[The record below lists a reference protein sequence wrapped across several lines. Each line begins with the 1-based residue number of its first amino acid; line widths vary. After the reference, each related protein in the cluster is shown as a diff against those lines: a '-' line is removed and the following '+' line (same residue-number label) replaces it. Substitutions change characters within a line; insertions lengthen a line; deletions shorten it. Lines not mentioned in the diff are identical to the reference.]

1 MIGSYWYVGRHLVAS
16 LANRVRSVVVKLVT
30 FVSEGREALGLVDP
44 EDETRVLDLGPV
56 VGDRTLLEIIGDWDR
71 QGTRIAAATELG
83 VVATPTL
90 RAPIPEPVRDVFAVG
105 KNYRE
110 HVSEFGRSGYDTPQR
125 SEDLPAKPIVFSKAT
140 TSVTGPFDDVE
151 SHPGVT
157 SELDY
162 ESELAV
168 IIGKGGRGISREDAL
183 DHVWGYSIINDIT
196 ARDVQRDHKQW
207 LLGKSL
213 DTHGPM
219 GPWAVS
225 ADEIAELGALEVSSS
240 VNGEPRQQAPVKDL
254 IFDVPELI
262 RVISAGIT
270 LLPGDII
277 ATGTPAGVGI
287 GFDPPRFLRAGD
299 VVECAITGLGAI
311 RNTIR

>member
-1 MIGSYWYVGRHLVAS
+1 M
-16 LANRVRSVVVKLVT
+16 KLVT
-30 FVSEGREALGLVDP
+30 FALDGREAVGRVD
-44 EDETRVLDLGPV
+44 DDRSTVRDLGSV
-56 VGDRTLLEIIGDWDR
+56 VGDRTLLRVVEDWDR
-71 QGTRIAAATELG
+71 LGPAIASAGDLPAAAG
-83 VVATPTL
+83 ARL
-90 RAPIPEPVRDVFAVG
+90 RAPFPEPRRDLFAVG

-110 HVSEFGRSGYDTPQR
+110 HVAEFGRSGYDTPQR

-151 SHPGVT
+151 SHPSVT
-157 SELDY
+157 AELDY

-168 IIGKGGRGISREDAL
+168 IIGKGGRGIPYDRAL
-183 DHVWGYSIINDIT
+183 EHVWGYTIVNDVT

-213 DTHGPM
+213 DTHAPM
-219 GPWAVS
+219 GPWAVT
-225 ADEIAELGALEVSSS
+225 ADEITDLGALEVSCT
-240 VNGEPRQQAPVKDL
+240 VNGEPRQKAPVSDL

-270 LLPGDII
+270 LLPGDVI

-287 GFDPPRFLRAGD
+287 GFDPPRFLSRGD
-299 VVECAITGLGAI
+299 VVECAITGLGAL

>member
-1 MIGSYWYVGRHLVAS
+1 M
-16 LANRVRSVVVKLVT
+16 KLVT
-30 FVSEGREALGLVDP
+30 YTDGGHEAVGLVEADG
-44 EDETRVLDLGPV
+44 TTVLDLGPV
-56 VGDRTLLEIIGDWDR
+56 VGNRTLVEVVEDWAALAPA
-71 QGTRIAAATELG
+71 IAAA
-83 VVATPTL
+83 ADL
-90 RAPIPEPVRDVFAVG
+90 RRIEGPRLLAPFPRPRRDLFAVG

-110 HVSEFGRSGYDTPQR
+110 HVAEFGRSGYDTPQR
-125 SEDLPAKPIVFSKAT
+125 SEDLPEKPIVFSKAT
-140 TSVTGPFDDVE
+140 TAVTGPHDDVE
-151 SHPGVT
+151 AHPGIT

-162 ESELAV
+162 EAELAV
-168 IIGKGGRGISREDAL
+168 IIGRGGRGISREQAL
-183 DHVWGYSIINDIT
+183 EHVWGYTIVNDVT

-213 DTHGPM
+213 DTHAPM

-225 ADEIAELGALEVSSS
+225 ADEVGDVTALVVSST
-240 VNGEPRQQAPVKDL
+240 VNGEPRQKAPVADL

-270 LLPGDII
+270 LLPGDVI

-287 GFDPPRFLRAGD
+287 GFDPPRFLEPGD
-299 VVECAITGLGAI
+299 VVECSITGLGSL